1 MNTKGAKLRLFLEF
15 AIFAIYSV
23 TTGESR
29 INIDSGSELC
39 SIAEKQGNQDAVDG
53 LLNSFSFYSYSVSL
67 QHLHISRI

>member
-1 MNTKGAKLRLFLEF
+1 MNTKGAKLRFFLEF

-39 SIAEKQGNQDAVDG
+39 SIDG
-53 LLNSFSFYSYSVSL
+53 LNKLKSKEIKT
-67 QHLHISRI
+67 Q